1 MSGKH
6 LKKKITALALCT
18 AAMFSVVLAEPGAQ
32 DDPLITKSYV
42 ENSLIPQLKE
52 YINSQISKSGT
63 TQTQTVVSDGT
74 ERNFNVVEVSKG
86 SIVLGAAG
94 TELIM
99 RMGTAKI
106 IATEKGGLAD
116 VTAGYDLA
124 DGEKTPSN
132 HLLIVP
138 VSDGRG
144 VKAETDVIL
153 MIKGGYT
160 VK

>member
-1 MSGKH
+1 MKH
-6 LKKKITALALCT
+6 LKKKITALALCA

-52 YINSQISKSGT
+52 YINSRISESGT
-63 TQTQTVVSDGT
+63 AAASQTVVSDGG
-74 ERNFNVVEVSKG
+74 ERSFNVVEVSKG
-86 SIVLGAAG
+86 SAVLGAAG
-94 TELIM
+94 TEIIM

-106 IATEKGGLAD
+106 IATEKGGIAD

-144 VKAETDVIL
+144 IKAETDVIL